1 MSREKFRSLAIAD
14 RKQTV
19 IGDGAARP
27 INSPPNSSLQILH
40 FLVPSEIQS
49 FVRSLHCA
57 KSGRNHVMRFIMFRE
72 ISLSAVSL
80 RHSYLLPSFIYR
92 CIGGTGASSF
102 GILFSRLSRKRGRNR
117 SPKRTSAGT
126 SERSTFDRIKYG
138 RGWRIHATIV
148 N

>member
-27 INSPPNSSLQILH
+27 INSPPNSSLQILR

-57 KSGRNHVMRFIMFRE
+57 KSGRNHVMRFIMFRA

-92 CIGGTGASSF
+92 CIGGPGASSF
-102 GILFSRLSRKRGRNR
+102 GILFSRKRGRNR

-126 SERSTFDRIKYG
+126 SERLTFDRIKYG

>member
-1 MSREKFRSLAIAD
+1 MALPDRSTLH
-14 RKQTV
+14 
-19 IGDGAARP
+19 
-27 INSPPNSSLQILH
+27 QI
-40 FLVPSEIQS
+40 PRSKS
-49 FVRSLHCA
+49 FVSWSRVKFKVSCA

-92 CIGGTGASSF
+92 CIGGPGASSF